1 MKITEVRLVKV
12 EGVYDD
18 SGVRSV
24 ERQVGALDLYPEYR
38 AQGHRTAAE
47 PGHPVQSA
55 ISDVYVEI
63 ATDEGLTG
71 IFGPIFEEQAYL
83 IDTRL
88 RRYLIGQDPLATE
101 RIWDV
106 LSRHDRHARKGNQ
119 MMAISAVDLALW
131 DIRGKAAGL
140 PVYRLL
146 GGPTREAVQAYA
158 SCLGYSLEPGDV
170 TRQAQALAAE
180 GYAAQK
186 WFFRYG
192 PGEGRAALERNMM
205 LVRTVREAVGQDS
218 DLMFDAWLGWDVPF
232 AVEMGRRMAP
242 YDPRWLE
249 EPVPPD
255 RISAY
260 AEIRRQTGIPI
271 AGGEHEYTRWGF
283 KVLLDAQAID
293 VIQAD
298 PDWTGGITEMVKI
311 CALASAYGVQVI
323 PHGHSVLPALHV
335 IAAQSPEVCPLLEY
349 LILHNARKQW
359 FHTVQYAPAHG
370 MVALP
375 TMPGLGIALDPERV
389 HRRTEL
395 HWA

>member
-1 MKITEVRLVKV
+1 MKPRADAGRGKWCESLRHEPRNCSREHITGARGGKRGGCHGQHGKTPAGFRNDRWNWHASNPEI
-12 EGVYDD
+12 DWM
-18 SGVRSV
+18 V
-24 ERQVGALDLYPEYR
+24 ERVAAVRDAVGP
-38 AQGHRTAAE
+38 
-47 PGHPVQSA
+47 S
-55 ISDVYVEI
+55 
-63 ATDEGLTG
+63 
-71 IFGPIFEEQAYL
+71 
-83 IDTRL
+83 
-88 RRYLIGQDPLATE
+88 
-101 RIWDV
+101 
-106 LSRHDRHARKGNQ
+106 
-119 MMAISAVDLALW
+119 VDLAIDMHGRY
-131 DIRGKAAGL
+131 DIASGIAVAKAME
-140 PVYRLL
+140 PFRLL
-146 GGPTREAVQAYA
+146 
-158 SCLGYSLEPGDV
+158 
-170 TRQAQALAAE
+170 
-180 GYAAQK
+180 
-186 WFFRYG
+186 
-192 PGEGRAALERNMM
+192 
-205 LVRTVREAVGQDS
+205 
-218 DLMFDAWLGWDVPF
+218 
-232 AVEMGRRMAP
+232 
-242 YDPRWLE
+242 WLE

-255 RISAY
+255 RIGAY

-283 KVLLDAQAID
+283 KVLLDAEGVD

-298 PDWTGGITEMVKI
+298 PDWTGGLSEMVKI